1 MTETER
7 RRAENRVRMPKVT
20 AWVDEMRAAF
30 GDDIRVTYAREGG
43 FVVGK
48 PMAALPRVETAA
60 EVNKKWRDER
70 ADKNKLGV

>member
-7 RRAENRVRMPKVT
+7 RRAENRLRMPKVT

-30 GDDIRVTYAREGG
+30 GDDVRVTYASEGG

-48 PMAALPRVETAA
+48 PMAALPQFETVA
-60 EVNKKWRDER
+60 ELNKKWREQR
-70 ADKNKLGV
+70 AAKYKLGV